1 MADVS
6 QIKLPN
12 GSVYDLIDEK
22 SGYITAEYIEN
33 KTDYEIPVSRVGEIV
48 VGETAIGTDSTNFPT
63 SKAVVDYVDERV
75 VQEMDAIDVGVT
87 GIKADG
93 TSLRIVDGIVNIPAY
108 DDSTGQTGLFTDE
121 CMEIIFSS
129 IPRNTSDL
137 YNNSGF
143 ITSET
148 DPTVPGWAKASTKPT
163 YTANEVGALPSN
175 TFIPQIF
182 KVSYYSSTNTADR
195 TYTEIDQAYERGD
208 LVLLLYNG
216 NIYQTT
222 KASAGYVFTTI
233 TDFTSVDGQ
242 GNTIKTIKQLKLFTS
257 NTWHSTSY
265 QFPSKTSDLTN
276 DSGYLTASDIA
287 SVMTYKGTKANYA
300 ALPASGNTTGD
311 VWHLTD
317 TGAEWA
323 WDGSAWQEL
332 GTAID
337 LSDYAT
343 KATTLAGYG
352 ITDAKIQNGTITLG
366 SNMITPLTSFTE
378 TDPVFT
384 ASPAHGIAAS
394 DITNWNGKTA
404 VSIVRW

>member
-75 VQEMDAIDVGVT
+75 VQEMDAIDFDSGIT
-87 GIKADG
+87 GIQANG
-93 TSLRIVDGIVNIPAY
+93 TSLPINNGVVNIPAIGP
-108 DDSTGQTGLFTDE
+108 GQSVGLMTDQW
-121 CMEIIFSS
+121 MQQIWNGLHS
-129 IPRNTSDL
+129 IPTSTSQLTND
-137 YNNSGF
+137 SGF

-148 DPTVPGWAKASTKPT
+148 DPTVPDWAKASTKPT
-163 YTANEVGALPSN
+163 YTASEVGALPSS
-175 TFIPQIF
+175 TVIPQIF
-182 KVSYYSSTNTADR
+182 MVHYDSSTNTADK
-195 TYTEIDQAYERGD
+195 TYTEITQAKNRGD
-208 LVLLLYNG
+208 LVLLQDNNYD
-216 NIYQTT
+216 IYQITGTGSRYLFT
-222 KASAGYVFTTI
+222 KIGNLTSSSPTEGY
-233 TDFTSVDGQ
+233 
-242 GNTIKTIKQLKLFTS
+242 NAKIKQLQVNSS
-257 NTWHSTSY
+257 NTWNTY
-265 QFPSKTSDLTN
+265 DYKLPRKTSDLTN

-300 ALPASGNTTGD
+300 ALPSSGNTTGD

-337 LSDYAT
+337 VS
-343 KATTLAGYG
+343 
-352 ITDAKIQNGTITLG
+352 
-366 SNMITPLTSFTE
+366 SFLTSE
-378 TDPVFT
+378 SDPVFT
-384 ASPAHGIAAS
+384 ASPAHGIAAN